1 MKKKTT
7 QHGIISSWIVIGMSC
22 ILVVTVTILAAI
34 NYNRQKQGMQQMLSE
49 KGSALIKSFE
59 AGTRTG
65 MMGLFGS
72 ESRLQTLLSETASQ
86 QDILYIA
93 LVDNS
98 GTILAH
104 SEPDRKGEQFVDPSI
119 IEALAATDE
128 SAWRILR
135 GDDDRLLAFEVYKK
149 FLPVLSPRH
158 GPQRMRGMRRNMMEQ
173 TGAVPPHEPGWM
185 EGLPRDRILDPEQRP
200 AIFVGMDVTPYVEAM
215 EEDFRMTLIT
225 SAVIVL
231 LGISGVVSLFWA
243 QSYNRS
249 RKLLQDTRAFAAE
262 MVASLP
268 EGIIVTDPGRRI
280 TFINPIALDM
290 LALDPREAAN
300 AATADILPPQLNELT
315 PAASGAGSVVEK
327 EVILAG
333 SPDGERITVVSV
345 TDIVSE
351 DGDFLG
357 TMFILRDLTQIRR
370 LQATVQK
377 QEKMA
382 AIGNLAAGIAHEVR
396 NPLSSIKGYAVYFG
410 SLFADDSEKKK
421 AAEVMS
427 AEVDRLNR
435 VISEL
440 LELARPSDIKPTPTD
455 LSFLLASSLR
465 LVRQEAEAAGVR
477 ITTAIDPDIG
487 PCSLDPDRITQVLIN
502 LYINGIQAM
511 PAGGELQI
519 TASQTD
525 TGVLIAVA
533 DTGTGIPVEAGDKI
547 FDPYYTTKTTGTG
560 LGLAVVR
567 KIVEAHDGTV
577 EVRSDAR
584 GALFTIHL
592 PCRKPAPEREGA
604 PAQTPRGRAATDK
617 EQKE

>member
-1 MKKKTT
+1 MQKKIQT
-7 QHGIISSWIVIGMSC
+7 HRGIISSWIVIGISC
-22 ILVVTVTILAAI
+22 ILVVAVGILAAI

-49 KGSALIKSFE
+49 KGAALIKSFE

-65 MMGLFGS
+65 MMGFFGN

-98 GTILAH
+98 GMILAH
-104 SEPDRKGEQFVDPSI
+104 SDPDKKGEQFAPPSV
-119 IEALAATDE
+119 IEEIAATDE

-135 GDDDRLLAFEVYKK
+135 DDNGQPVSFEVYKK
-149 FLPVLSPRH
+149 FLPLLSGP
-158 GPQRMRGMRRNMMEQ
+158 GPQRMRGMRKNMTGDGE
-173 TGAVPPHEPGWM
+173 TGAWGQRGWM
-185 EGLPRDRILDPEQRP
+185 EGLPQDRILDPERRP
-200 AIFVGMDVTPYVEAM
+200 AIFVGMDVSPYVEAM
-215 EEDFRMTLIT
+215 EEDFRITLIT
-225 SAVIVL
+225 SAIIVL
-231 LGISGVVSLFWA
+231 LGMAGVVSLFWA
-243 QSYNRS
+243 QSYSRS
-249 RKLLQDTRAFAAE
+249 KKLLQDTRAFAAE

-268 EGIIVTDPGRRI
+268 EGIIVTDPARRI

-290 LALDPREAAN
+290 LALNPREAIN
-300 AATADILPPQLNELT
+300 KTTAEILPAQLNEL
-315 PAASGAGSVVEK
+315 PAAVSGDKAVVEK
-327 EVILAG
+327 ELIFAG
-333 SPDGERITVVSV
+333 LQGRERIVAVSV

-351 DGDFLG
+351 DNDFVG

-370 LQATVQK
+370 LQATIRN

-396 NPLSSIKGYAVYFG
+396 NPLSSIKGYATYFG

-421 AAEVMS
+421 AAEVMT
-427 AEVDRLNR
+427 AEVERLNR

-440 LELARPSDIKPTPTD
+440 LELARPSDIKRKQTD
-455 LSFLLASSLR
+455 LSFLLSSSLR

-477 ITTAIDPDIG
+477 ITTSIEETIG
-487 PCSLDPDRITQVLIN
+487 PCFLDPDRITQVLIN

-511 PAGGELQI
+511 PDGGELSI
-519 TASQTD
+519 TARETD
-525 TGVLIAVA
+525 SGIMISIA
-533 DTGTGIPVEAGDKI
+533 DTGTGIPEGATDKI

-577 EVRSDAR
+577 DVRSDDR
-584 GALFTIHL
+584 GTQFTILL
-592 PCRKPAPEREGA
+592 PCG
-604 PAQTPRGRAATDK
+604 GMSS
-617 EQKE
+617 

>member
-1 MKKKTT
+1 
-7 QHGIISSWIVIGMSC
+7 
-22 ILVVTVTILAAI
+22 
-34 NYNRQKQGMQQMLSE
+34 
-49 KGSALIKSFE
+49 
-59 AGTRTG
+59 
-65 MMGLFGS
+65 
-72 ESRLQTLLSETASQ
+72 
-86 QDILYIA
+86 
-93 LVDNS
+93 
-98 GTILAH
+98 
-104 SEPDRKGEQFVDPSI
+104 
-119 IEALAATDE
+119 
-128 SAWRILR
+128 
-135 GDDDRLLAFEVYKK
+135 
-149 FLPVLSPRH
+149 
-158 GPQRMRGMRRNMMEQ
+158 
-173 TGAVPPHEPGWM
+173 
-185 EGLPRDRILDPEQRP
+185 
-200 AIFVGMDVTPYVEAM
+200 
-215 EEDFRMTLIT
+215 
-225 SAVIVL
+225 
-231 LGISGVVSLFWA
+231 
-243 QSYNRS
+243 
-249 RKLLQDTRAFAAE
+249 
-262 MVASLP
+262 
-268 EGIIVTDPGRRI
+268 
-280 TFINPIALDM
+280 
-290 LALDPREAAN
+290 
-300 AATADILPPQLNELT
+300 
-315 PAASGAGSVVEK
+315 
-327 EVILAG
+327 
-333 SPDGERITVVSV
+333 VVSV